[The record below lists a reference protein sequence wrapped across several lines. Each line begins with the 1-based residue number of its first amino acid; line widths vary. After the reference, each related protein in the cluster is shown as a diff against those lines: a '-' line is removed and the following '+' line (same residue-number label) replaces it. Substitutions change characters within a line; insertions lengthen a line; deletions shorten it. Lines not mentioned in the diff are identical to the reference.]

1 MISVRDF
8 SRASDIQL
16 NVLLKQT
23 CVKHLNLTHLNVCKN
38 SPIVVR
44 TSRITNVLLKKFKYN
59 RIYSFCFFLYLFNSF
74 SVSNSRSI
82 FFLCFFSSSAFI
94 EKCIVAK
101 NIKPKITAAID
112 SIGLKVKI

>member
-23 CVKHLNLTHLNVCKN
+23 CVKPLNLTHLNVCKN

-44 TSRITNVLLKKFKYN
+44 TLMITNVLLKKFK
-59 RIYSFCFFLYLFNSF
+59 
-74 SVSNSRSI
+74 
-82 FFLCFFSSSAFI
+82 
-94 EKCIVAK
+94 
-101 NIKPKITAAID
+101 
-112 SIGLKVKI
+112 